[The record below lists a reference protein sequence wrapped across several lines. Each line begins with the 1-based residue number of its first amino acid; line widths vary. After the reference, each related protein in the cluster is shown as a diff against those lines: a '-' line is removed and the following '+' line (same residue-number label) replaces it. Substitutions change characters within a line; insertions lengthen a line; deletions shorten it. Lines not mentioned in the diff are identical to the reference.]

1 MDAIKKNLSFAAT
14 VFLLAGLVGLIVW
27 PHKRTAI
34 LVVLGLG
41 AAALAAHVALNWEA
55 FRRGFTRKSFLYSGN
70 LLLVV
75 LLVLAILGL
84 VNYFLSKNNY
94 QADFTADKVH
104 SLSDQSV
111 AVLKALKTDIAFT
124 CFFREGNYG
133 RAAMENLLKL
143 YAYHSGRIKYDFID
157 PDKNPGL
164 VKRYDVT
171 QDGTTIIEAGDKE
184 SRITTATEE
193 DVTNAL
199 IKATR
204 AAKKVIYFLE
214 GHGEDSVDETGDNGY
229 STVKAEL
236 EKLGYEVKKQALALS
251 DRFPRDCA
259 LLVVPG
265 PQKDLLPDEYE
276 TVKGYLAG
284 GGRALFLVDPETRT
298 LLPLLLADYGFQ
310 LENDVVVEM
319 STVSRLLGG
328 DYFTPVVS
336 EYEPHAIT
344 ERFGYAT
351 FFPFARSV
359 EAAEIKPE
367 GATVTVLARTSPSS
381 WSERELDQKEVR
393 FTEGKDVQG
402 PVGLAAV
409 AEITVKAEE
418 PAASAAE
425 AKPGEEAP
433 AEPAAKPEPAEKKAR
448 VAVIGSSQ
456 FVKNHAIGFSG
467 NGNFFLNVANWL
479 TEEADLVAIQPKT
492 RTPRTIM
499 LSPSQGRL
507 VFLVS
512 IIGLPLAVLVLGLS
526 VWARRRSL

>member
-14 VFLLAGLVGLIVW
+14 VFLLAGLVGLVVW

-41 AAALAAHVALNWEA
+41 VAALAAHVALNWEA
-55 FRRGFTRKSFLYSGN
+55 FLRGFTRKSFLYSGN

-75 LLVLAILGL
+75 LIVLAILGL

-94 QADFTADKVH
+94 RADFTADKVH

-171 QDGTTIIEAGDKE
+171 QDGTTVIEAGDQE
-184 SRITTATEE
+184 SRITTTSEE
-193 DVTNAL
+193 DLTNAL

-214 GHGEDSVDETGDNGY
+214 GHGEGSIEETGDDGY
-229 STVKAEL
+229 STIKAEL
-236 EKLGYEVKKQALALS
+236 EKLGYEVKKQTLALA
-251 DRFPRDCA
+251 DRFPQDCA

-265 PQKDLLPDEYE
+265 PQKDLVTNEYD
-276 TVKGYLAG
+276 TIRDYLKG
-284 GGRALFLVDPETRT
+284 GGRAFFMVDPETPT
-298 LLPLLLADYGFQ
+298 LFPLFLADYGFQ
-310 LENDVVVEM
+310 LQNDIVVD
-319 STVSRLLGG
+319 TVSRLLGG
-328 DYFTPVVS
+328 DYFMPVVS
-336 EYEPHAIT
+336 EYESHPIT
-344 ERFGYAT
+344 DRFGYAT
-351 FFPFARSV
+351 FFPLARSIEV
-359 EAAEIKPE
+359 AETKPE
-367 GATVTVLARTSPSS
+367 GVTVTALAKTSPNS

-409 AEITVKAEE
+409 AEIAVKAEE
-418 PAASAAE
+418 PAAEAAE

-433 AEPAAKPEPAEKKAR
+433 AEPVEKKAR
-448 VAVIGSSQ
+448 VAVIGDSD
-456 FVKNHAIGFSG
+456 FAKNRYYGLSG

-479 TEEADLVAIQPKT
+479 TEEADLIAIQPKT

-526 VWARRRSL
+526 VWVRRRSL